1 MKAFLMVVALAM
13 AALPARAAV
22 SSIDFDTAP
31 RGAFSGSITEDG
43 FVYSTFSGV
52 LFVNG
57 IRPSEQNMEG
67 RAVDGG
73 GVLKIV
79 AADGGLF
86 TFLSLIFG
94 HYDEVFGV
102 ERGIT
107 VHGLLDGQ
115 VLATK
120 TAGRVGGGRQ
130 PSTPGAG
137 GGNGNYELFDPFE
150 LTGLVIDELRIELP
164 AGTDPTLHYLAV
176 DRIFLQAVPA
186 PEPGAWALMILGF
199 AAAGSR
205 LRRQR
210 RAALGVS

>member
-1 MKAFLMVVALAM
+1 MKAYLTAVALAM

-43 FVYSTFSGV
+43 FVYSALSGV

-79 AADGGLF
+79 AADGGDF

-94 HYDEVFGV
+94 HYGETVGV
-102 ERGIT
+102 ERAIT

-115 VLATK
+115 VLATQ
-120 TAGRVGGGRQ
+120 TGRRLSGDRQ
-130 PSTPGAG
+130 PSIPGPG
-137 GGNGNYELFDPFE
+137 GSGGNYELFDPPE
-150 LTGLVIDELRIELP
+150 LTRLIIDELRIELP
-164 AGTDPTLHYLAV
+164 AGTDPTTYYLAV
-176 DRIFLQAVPA
+176 DRLFLQAVA
-186 PEPGAWALMILGF
+186 VPEPRTWALMILGF
-199 AAAGSR
+199 AAAGSG

-210 RAALGVS
+210 RAAQGVG